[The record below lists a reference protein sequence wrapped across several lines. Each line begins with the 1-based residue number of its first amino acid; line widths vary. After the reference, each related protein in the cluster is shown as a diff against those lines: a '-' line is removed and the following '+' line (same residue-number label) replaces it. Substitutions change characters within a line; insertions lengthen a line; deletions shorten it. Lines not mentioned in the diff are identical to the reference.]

1 MELRVLRY
9 FLAVAE
15 EASISKAAERL
26 HITQP
31 TLSRQLMELENEL
44 GIRLFERGRK
54 NKSIALTDEG
64 RVLRRRATEIIEL
77 ADKTRSELRMGGDS
91 IRGDVYIGCGE
102 TDATRMLVQA
112 AKALQEVHPG
122 ICYHLYSGNAEELT
136 ERLEKGLLDFCVLV
150 GSANIGKYNYITLP
164 ISDVWGLLLLK
175 TSPLA
180 AKSTISA
187 EDLRDI
193 PLIVPRPVLLNNE
206 LSGWYGSDFDR
217 LHITATYNLIYNAVL
232 MVTEGFGSA
241 ICLDKLVNTT
251 GEARSCFRPF
261 EPRLEA
267 QLNLIWKKNQPLS
280 RPALLYLEKLRQ
292 VFAI

>member
-15 EASISKAAERL
+15 EASISRAAARL

-31 TLSRQLMELENEL
+31 TLSRQLMELETLL
-44 GIRLFERGRK
+44 GVRLFERGHK
-54 NKSIALTDEG
+54 NKNITLTEEG
-64 RVLRRRATEIIEL
+64 RLLQRRAREIIEL
-77 ADKTRSELRMGGDS
+77 ADRTQSELRTGDETLS
-91 IRGDVYIGCGE
+91 GDVYIGGGE
-102 TDATRMLVQA
+102 TDATRVLVQT
-112 AKALQEVHPG
+112 AKALQKELPG
-122 ICYHLYSGNAEELT
+122 ICYHLYSGNAEELI

-150 GSANIGKYNYITLP
+150 GTASLEKYNYITLP

-180 AKSTISA
+180 SKPAITA
-187 EDLRDI
+187 DDLQEL
-193 PLIVPRPVLLNNE
+193 PLIVPRHILSSNE
-206 LSGWYGSDFDR
+206 LSGWYGGNIDR
-217 LHITATYNLIYNAVL
+217 LQIAATYNLIYNAVL

-267 QLNLIWKKNQPLS
+267 QLNLVWKKDQLLS
-280 RPALLYLEKLRQ
+280 KPAQLYLEKLRQ
-292 VFAI
+292 SFSI